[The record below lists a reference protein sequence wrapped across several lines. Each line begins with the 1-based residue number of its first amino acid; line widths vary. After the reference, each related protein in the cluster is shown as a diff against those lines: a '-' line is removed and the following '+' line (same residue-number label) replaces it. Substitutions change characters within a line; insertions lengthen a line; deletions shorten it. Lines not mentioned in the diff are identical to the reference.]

1 MQTDLREL
9 GSSWF
14 ADNRKTDQLETG
26 GRVVQI
32 VRIRNIAI
40 PLADED
46 IMLTSTSTV
55 SQSGPRLFRLT
66 LTDGRTTVMALDVD
80 NHEKL
85 SLNTPPGTKLRLM
98 GTIPIHLGFLVLRK
112 QDFQVLGGNVS
123 NLIKEWT
130 MTKLAKSCE
139 GRGIG
144 GGHPF
149 VPFGSEEA
157 AALVKAESRFLQ
169 SLHSGRDRAFDSFK
183 LAITSQSSEK
193 ENEFDADF
201 MERRKDVIAEVK
213 KTANR
218 ESNFNSTPT
227 KQPVSNRFR
236 VGGSR
241 FYELQSEKAQ
251 AYDASLAQLVSM
263 GYGTPLALN
272 ALKLHHGDH
281 KAALDYLLA
290 KQVANTCMNGT
301 GRGSSARPS
310 STPGR
315 RSRGRGRR
323 GGRGGFDPMEEDD
336 PYFDPAAA
344 AAAAGL
350 PSRPSTGK
358 VRLDDLLSDARQ
370 KLPSTRENIVST
382 TTPSRPSGS
391 TGPAFTRLP
400 IGCPILAQNMQGEYE
415 EAQLMGHLP
424 SAGCGGDKVVLV
436 VYSRTTVDNIHG
448 TGASF
453 EEPEEELV
461 PLSLIRTL
469 NKERI
474 TLDMVPPAPPE
485 RAQPY
490 SLLNQG
496 RNPRDQFSG
505 ASNRR
510 VFRGR
515 STGRRFRGRYI
526 RR

>member
-1 MQTDLREL
+1 MDIDLREC
-9 GSSWF
+9 GSSWI
-14 ADNRKTDQLETG
+14 ADSRKLDQLETG

-40 PLADED
+40 PLIDED
-46 IMLTSTSTV
+46 SMAASTSTG
-55 SQSGPRLFRLT
+55 SQSGPRLFRLA
-66 LTDGRTTVMALDVD
+66 LTDGRTTLMALDVD
-80 NHEKL
+80 NNEKL

-98 GTIPIHLGFLVLRK
+98 GTIPIRLGFLILRK
-112 QDFQVLGGNVS
+112 RDFQVLGGNVP

-130 MTKLAKSCE
+130 MTRLAKSCE

-144 GGHPF
+144 GAHPF
-149 VPFGSEEA
+149 VPFGSKEA
-157 AALVKAESRFLQ
+157 AALVKTESRFLQ
-169 SLHSGRDRAFDSFK
+169 SLHSGQDRAFNSFK
-183 LAITSQSSEK
+183 LATTSHSSEK

-213 KTANR
+213 KTAIC
-218 ESNFNSTPT
+218 ESNFSGASTERPS
-227 KQPVSNRFR
+227 SNRFR

-263 GYGTPLALN
+263 GYGTPLALT
-272 ALKLHHGDH
+272 ALKIHRGNQ

-290 KQVANTCMNGT
+290 KQVANTEISGT
-301 GRGSSARPS
+301 QRGSSARPS
-310 STPGR
+310 STSGR

-323 GGRGGFDPMEEDD
+323 SGRNGFDPMEEDD
-336 PYFDPAAA
+336 PYFDPVAA

-350 PSRPSTGK
+350 PSRPSTGM
-358 VRLDDLLSDARQ
+358 VRLNDLLSDARQ
-370 KLPSTRENIVST
+370 MLPSSRESFVSA

-391 TGPAFTRLP
+391 VTRLP

-415 EAQLMGHLP
+415 EAQLIGHLP

-436 VYSRTTVDNIHG
+436 VYSRTSADNVYGMG
-448 TGASF
+448 TSV

-469 NKERI
+469 DKKRI
-474 TLDMVPPAPPE
+474 TLDMVPPAPVE

-490 SLLNQG
+490 SLLDRGN
-496 RNPRDQFSG
+496 NPRGRFSDG
-505 ASNRR
+505 SNRR

-515 STGRRFRGRYI
+515 SSGRRSRGRYLP
-526 RR
+526 R